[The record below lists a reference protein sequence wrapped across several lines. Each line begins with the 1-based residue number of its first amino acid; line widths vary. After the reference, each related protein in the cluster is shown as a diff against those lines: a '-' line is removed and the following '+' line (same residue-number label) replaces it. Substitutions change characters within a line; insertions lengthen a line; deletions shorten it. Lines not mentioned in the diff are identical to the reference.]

1 MMFLTLF
8 NDIRI
13 GRRMALALALPMIAS
28 LFLAG
33 MLLYERYGTAT
44 EMDTVRDMAIL
55 APKIG
60 SAVHELQKER
70 GQSAVF
76 LSSKGKKF
84 TDSLPRQR
92 RSSDKVLQ
100 DLREAFSAFDFSALS
115 GRFATDA
122 AAAIKRLDKL
132 AAMRKAVDELRPT
145 VGDMAAYYTPTIASL
160 LTLIDEMGHLSEDP
174 HLVRQID
181 AYSGLLQ
188 AKERA
193 GLERA
198 IGGAGFAR
206 RHFSP
211 ELYRKFI
218 SLRAQQDVFMER
230 FLQDPSPAQ
239 AALYQKI
246 KQDPS
251 IAEVEKMR
259 RIADESVATGKPADV
274 DPGAWFKTI
283 TVKID
288 LLKKLEDLTEKELTA
303 YATKMRNSALTVLF
317 ADLAGILL
325 LLAVS
330 SWLGMRIARSIT
342 EPLAEIVE
350 RMKDLAAGRLDI
362 DISGRS
368 RRDEIGDI
376 ARTVEVFKE
385 HAIENRRMEEEK
397 RAREE
402 QDKREAI
409 ARADEQRRLAE
420 EKLAR
425 ENAERRKIEERIR
438 ATESFTAEVT
448 AIIDNV
454 ANAAVQLRQSAETM
468 AESTGISQQRTETV
482 SATIDTAR
490 ENAQAVAAATEQL
503 SNAIQEISQ
512 QVVLSNNIADGAV
525 KQSDS
530 TYVTVKE
537 LADAVQAIG
546 EVVDLITDI
555 AAQTN
560 LLALN
565 ATIEAARAGEAGKG
579 FAVVANEVKNLAT
592 QTARATDEIRNQIEN
607 VQGRTKA
614 AVSAIQAISGTIGEM
629 DNVSSSIAA
638 AVEQQGAA
646 TRDIAQNVTQVS
658 QGAVAMSSDIQTVET
673 AITDTG
679 QAADRVLG
687 AADQLA
693 QSAASLKNKVQEF
706 TSRIN
711 AA

>member
-1 MMFLTLF
+1 MLSTLL

-13 GRRMALALALPMIAS
+13 SRRMTLALALPMIAA
-28 LFLAG
+28 LLLAS
-33 MLLYERYGTAT
+33 MLLYERYRTAS
-44 EMDTVRDMAIL
+44 EMGTVRDMAVL

-76 LSSKGKKF
+76 LSSKGQKF
-84 TDSLPRQR
+84 RLSLPQQR
-92 RSSDKVLQ
+92 RDSDKAL
-100 DLREAFSAFDFSALS
+100 DALRTAFAAFDFAALS
-115 GRFATDA
+115 DKFATNA
-122 AAAIKRLDKL
+122 KTAIGRLNRLDD
-132 AAMRKAVDELRPT
+132 MRKAVDALRPG
-145 VGDMAAYYTPTIASL
+145 VGEMAAYYTPTIASL
-160 LTLIDEMGHLSEDP
+160 LSLIDEMGHLSDDTD
-174 HLVRQID
+174 LVRRID
-181 AYSGLLQ
+181 AYAGLLQ

-206 RHFSP
+206 QQFSP
-211 ELYRKFI
+211 TLYRKFI
-218 SLRAQQDVFMER
+218 SLRAQQDVFMKR

-239 AALYQKI
+239 AALYRQAM
-246 KQDPS
+246 QDPA
-251 IAEVEKMR
+251 IARVEEMR
-259 RIADESVATGKPADV
+259 RIADDSVATGRPATV
-274 DPGAWFKTI
+274 DPGVWFKTI
-283 TVKID
+283 TAKID
-288 LLKKLEDLTEKELTA
+288 RLKQLEDLTEKELTSYAIDTRANALIAFFA
-303 YATKMRNSALTVLF
+303 Y
-317 ADLAGILL
+317 LAGILL
-325 LLAVS
+325 LLAAA

-342 EPLAEIVE
+342 EPLAAILE
-350 RMKDLAAGRLDI
+350 RMKDLAAGNLAI
-362 DISGRS
+362 DIPGRN
-368 RRDEIGDI
+368 RRDEIGDM
-376 ARTVEVFKE
+376 ARAVEIFREQAV
-385 HAIENRRMEEEK
+385 ENRRMEEEK

-402 QDKREAI
+402 HDRQEAI
-409 ARADEQRRLAE
+409 ARAEEERRLAE

-425 ENAERRKIEERIR
+425 ENAERQKIEQRMHASE
-438 ATESFTAEVT
+438 AFTNEVS

-454 ANAAVQLRQSAETM
+454 ARAAEQLRESAVTM
-468 AESTGISQQRTETV
+468 AESTKTSRQRTEAV
-482 SATIDTAR
+482 SSSVNTAR

-530 TYVTVKE
+530 TYVTVRE

-614 AVSAIQAISGTIGEM
+614 AVTAIQTIGGTIGEI
-629 DNVSSSIAA
+629 DGVSSSIAA
-638 AVEQQGAA
+638 AVEEQGAA
-646 TRDIAQNVTQVS
+646 TQDIARNVSQVS
-658 QGAVAMSSDIQTVET
+658 RGATEMSDDIRTVES

-679 QAADRVLG
+679 QAADKVLD
-687 AADQLA
+687 AAGQLA
-693 QSAASLKNKVQEF
+693 ESAAALKHKVQEF
-706 TSRIN
+706 TTRIN